1 MGLMF
6 LLHFQDY
13 AAMETSDKANIEM
26 SSDFSLRSG
35 TDLFTSRR
43 NDVFASLQELE
54 NKHSAFLKAKATFNT
69 EPELMKKDPEE
80 EDDVG
85 SMPLSK
91 EKSEFLSKPKLGKTQ
106 SCDYEPV
113 THNKAEGTKQQ
124 ADLCGRVN
132 DATFRH
138 PHQPPRKVS
147 RRSDKIPDF
156 KKNPEKYTHY
166 SLRDVDE
173 KLLSEKANANAAF
186 SFLEERRLEKEK
198 QASLSAGYTDTD
210 DKYNVD
216 ETACSQGK
224 VTFTRPR
231 CKKMQLD
238 SVDMKNDKAHS
249 EASAL
254 IEEPLDEL
262 HSEVDSREAVEPF
275 NEPLVDKNHSTD
287 FVGNTFKPRKNVKR
301 HIRHKES
308 DDNSD

>member
-1 MGLMF
+1 
-6 LLHFQDY
+6 
-13 AAMETSDKANIEM
+13 MEPSDKTDLEM
-26 SSDFSLRSG
+26 SSDFHLRSG

-54 NKHSAFLKAKATFNT
+54 NKHSAFLKAKATFNN

-85 SMPLSK
+85 SMLQCK
-91 EKSEFLSKPKLGKTQ
+91 DKSMFLSKPKLGKTQ

-113 THNKAEGTKQQ
+113 TGNKPEETKQQ
-124 ADLCGRVN
+124 TDNCGRVN

-138 PHQPPRKVS
+138 PHHPPRKVS
-147 RRSDKIPDF
+147 RRSDNVPDF

-166 SLRDVDE
+166 SLRDVDD

-198 QASLSAGYTDTD
+198 QASLSAGYTETD
-210 DKYNVD
+210 SAKYNVE

-224 VTFTRPR
+224 MTFTRPR
-231 CKKMQLD
+231 CKKMQID
-238 SVDMKNDKAHS
+238 NVDLKSNKPHS

-254 IEEPLDEL
+254 IDEPLDEP
-262 HSEVDSREAVEPF
+262 HCEVDIKEVDEPF
-275 NEPLVDKNHSTD
+275 SEPMSDKNQSTD
-287 FVGNTFKPRKNVKR
+287 SAGNTFKPRKNVKR